1 MGGRGIIR
9 RTTERGETLS
19 DHGEQE
25 ESSSMYQEST
35 NLRFDLEYPKSST
48 TSPPLIIIFSTIII
62 IFVSGSSIISSSSS
76 SSSASSRS
84 ISLVSLVLG
93 ARFASKLIVNWS
105 LIMGI
110 MICRS

>member
-1 MGGRGIIR
+1 MGGGGIIR

-62 IFVSGSSIISSSSS
+62 IFVSGSIISSSSS